1 MASFLHALGRAS
13 FRRRWLVL
21 ALWTVLLAGLGAAA
35 AAWSGPAS
43 TKLSIPGTE
52 AQQAMDALAT
62 EFPAATGGSG
72 NIVVEDPVPGALTT
86 ETGQQTL
93 ATLQAEAEQ
102 LPEVAAVLG
111 PEQTGEIS
119 RNGTIAVLRVQFT
132 KPVDELDP
140 ATKDAFETVGAG
152 LVRDGLTIAHGG
164 DIATGEPDVGST
176 EGIGV
181 LIATAV
187 LAITLGSLVAAGMTL
202 LTALIGVAA
211 GMFGIIALSGIVPL
225 NATTPILAL
234 MLGLAVGI
242 DYSLFITS
250 RYRHNLLEGMAGD
263 EAAGRAVG
271 TAGSAV
277 VFAGS
282 TVIIALAGLS
292 VVGIDFLT
300 KMGLAA
306 AFTVAVAVVV
316 SLTLSPALLS
326 LAGRKALPRAL
337 RTDEAAR
344 QALDAEESPRL
355 LGHRWAEFV
364 THHRILA
371 IVSVLAVLGT
381 AAVPALSMQTALTD
395 PGHSA
400 DGAPDR
406 VTFDLITK
414 GFGVGSNGPLLVT
427 VRADDPAD
435 LPARTA
441 AVTAELTSTEG
452 VAAVSPPQ
460 TSPGGQLSLLT
471 VIPTT
476 GPSDAATAE
485 LVDTIRQRASSG
497 TGATV
502 QVTGFTAI
510 GIDISDKLAAAMP
523 RYLLLVVGLS
533 FILLI
538 VVFRSILVPL
548 KATLGFLLTIAATFG
563 LTVAV
568 FQWGWLA
575 DTVGLDVPGPLMSF
589 LPILMIGILF
599 GLAMDYEVF
608 LVSRMRE
615 DFVHGASAREATVSG
630 FGHGARVVTAA
641 AIIMSS
647 VFAAFAFGDDPTIK
661 SMGFAQATGIAI
673 DAFLVRMTLV
683 PAVMSL
689 LGDSAWWLP
698 RWLGRLLPDLDLEG
712 KALREEAEP
721 KELADAAA
729 R

>member
-1 MASFLHALGRAS
+1 MASFLNALGRTS

-21 ALWTVLLAGLGAAA
+21 AIWAALLTGLGAAA

-52 AQQAMDALAT
+52 AQQAMDVLST
-62 EFPAATGGSG
+62 EFPSTAGGSG
-72 NIVVEDPVPGALTT
+72 NIVVEDSATGGLTT
-86 ETGQQTL
+86 EAGRRTL
-93 ATLQAEAEQ
+93 AALQAEAAQ
-102 LPEVAAVLG
+102 LPEVATVLG

-119 RNGTIAVLRVQFT
+119 SDGSIAVLRVQFA

-140 ATKDAFETVGAG
+140 STKDAFNEVGTELNRA
-152 LVRDGLTIAHGG
+152 DLTIAHGG
-164 DIATGEPDVGST
+164 DIATGEPEVGST

-187 LAITLGSLVAAGMTL
+187 LVVTLSSLVAAGMTL
-202 LTALIGVAA
+202 LTALIGVAV
-211 GMFGIIALSGIVPL
+211 GMSGIFALSGAVPV

-250 RYRHNLLEGMAGD
+250 RYRHNLLEGMSPD
-263 EAAGRAVG
+263 KAAGRAVG
-271 TAGSAV
+271 TAGTAV

-292 VVGIDFLT
+292 VVGIGFLT

-306 AFTVAVAVVV
+306 AFTVAVAVLV

-326 LAGRKALPRAL
+326 LAGRRALPRSL
-337 RTDEAAR
+337 RTQEGAR
-344 QALDAEESPRL
+344 LALDAEESPRQ
-355 LGHRWAEFV
+355 LGHRWAELV
-364 THHRILA
+364 TRHRLLA
-371 IVSVLAVLGT
+371 IVAVLAVLGT
-381 AAVPALSMQTALTD
+381 AAVPALSMKTALTD
-395 PGHSA
+395 SGHNA
-400 DGAPDR
+400 DGAQDR
-406 VTFDLITK
+406 VAFDLITK

-427 VRADDPAD
+427 VRADEPAE
-435 LPARTA
+435 LPARAEEVA
-441 AVTAELTSTEG
+441 ARLTSTEG
-452 VAAVSPPQ
+452 VAAVSPPS
-460 TSPGGQLSLLT
+460 TSPGGRIGLLT
-471 VIPTT
+471 VVPTT
-476 GPSDAATAE
+476 GPSDAATAD
-485 LVDTIRQRASSG
+485 LVDAIRRQAATESG
-497 TGATV
+497 AEI

-523 RYLLLVVGLS
+523 IYLLLVVGLS
-533 FILLI
+533 FVLLVI
-538 VVFRSILVPL
+538 VFRSILVPL

-563 LTVAV
+563 ITVAV

-575 DTVGLDVPGPLMSF
+575 DTIGLDVPGPLMSF

-615 DFVHGASAREATVSG
+615 DFVHGATARAATVSG
-630 FGHGARVVTAA
+630 FSHGARVVAA
-641 AIIMSS
+641 AAVIMFS

-661 SMGFAQATGIAI
+661 SMGFALATGIAI

-689 LGDSAWWLP
+689 LGNSAWWLP
-698 RWLGRLLPDLDLEG
+698 GWLARFLPDLDIEG
-712 KALREEAEP
+712 KALREEPAP
-721 KELADAAA
+721 RELVGAQQ
-729 R
+729 